1 MIKIQTAGAGNLDI
15 AAGSARGAAA
25 VDRAKALEKNGTSSD
40 AEVEKAAGGFEALLL
55 HQMMQS
61 MWETVEFT
69 GMFGED
75 SNQGEIYRDMFNQAL
90 SDSVAEGKGI
100 GVKEFIRNEL
110 LKDSKASKTQGIA

>member
-1 MIKIQTAGAGNLDI
+1 M
-15 AAGSARGAAA
+15 
-25 VDRAKALEKNGTSSD
+25 
-40 AEVEKAAGGFEALLL
+40 